1 MFQCEFKD
9 IRRSMPWK
17 VALALAPT
25 PTPTRA
31 RNRNRFRAQPE
42 PPPEPVPQP
51 VLQPVPLPVPVP
63 VPLPLALTWK
73 GEGWNHARVA
83 SSPRDFWSSRAD
95 APAFLARHAAWS
107 APSRQGRRALYNPN
121 PNPNPYP

>member
-51 VLQPVPLPVPVP
+51 QPVPQPVPVPVPVP

-95 APAFLARHAAWS
+95 APAFLARHAAWT
-107 APSRQGRRALYNPN
+107 APSRQGRPALSPE
-121 PNPNPYP
+121 PEP